1 MLTGWLAGW
10 CRVLALVMDEL
21 VQTETDYVVAL
32 NYVVDHYMPQIQLD
46 SVPQPLRGKRTVV
59 FGNLQNIAQFHT
71 DRFLADISAACRL
84 SAFQLGATFLRHVR
98 TTPTLGHHSL
108 NHSLRTSQYAERLE
122 PRFRSIVPSQ
132 HWQTQKTISRLES
145 GYYSAL
151 SNDVIHDVIHDA
163 FVLFTICES

>member
-1 MLTGWLAGW
+1 MSIFRRQQRFFPLFCWQRRSQRLVDEQSNVMLCSARRVMSGCSECDANWLAGW

-108 NHSLRTSQYAERLE
+108 NHSLRTS
-122 PRFRSIVPSQ
+122 
-132 HWQTQKTISRLES
+132 
-145 GYYSAL
+145 
-151 SNDVIHDVIHDA
+151 
-163 FVLFTICES
+163 

>member
-1 MLTGWLAGW
+1 MLTVWLAGW

-21 VQTETDYVVAL
+21 VQTETDYVLAL

-108 NHSLRTSQYAERLE
+108 NHSLRTS
-122 PRFRSIVPSQ
+122 
-132 HWQTQKTISRLES
+132 
-145 GYYSAL
+145 
-151 SNDVIHDVIHDA
+151 
-163 FVLFTICES
+163 